1 MRRRLKGR
9 QAFRID
15 REILGSDNR
24 EMADLERRLDKC
36 RLFFLLLFSSGA
48 GSAAA
53 FAVMI
58 VFVVSDL
65 EPSGYSMF
73 PISGLCMLM
82 AAVSA
87 AGGSAFG
94 TWKGVLTGGLT
105 IGLWWCYLVAM
116 IEPDPG
122 LGFVYDG
129 DLVDTILCGTLSL
142 IASCLTSAACGA
154 ASLPAA
160 RTLSPGAS

>member
-1 MRRRLKGR
+1 M
-9 QAFRID
+9 
-15 REILGSDNR
+15 SDV
-24 EMADLERRLDKC
+24 ERRLDKC
-36 RLFFLLLFSSGA
+36 RLFFLLLLSSGA

-58 VFVVSDL
+58 AFVVSDL
-65 EPSGYSMF
+65 EPGGYSMF

-94 TWKGVLTGGLT
+94 TGKGILTGCLT
-105 IGLWWCYLVAM
+105 IGLWWCYLIAM

-122 LGFVYDG
+122 QGFESDG
-129 DLVDTILCGTLSL
+129 DPVDTIVCGTLTL

-160 RTLSPGAS
+160 RTLPSRTP